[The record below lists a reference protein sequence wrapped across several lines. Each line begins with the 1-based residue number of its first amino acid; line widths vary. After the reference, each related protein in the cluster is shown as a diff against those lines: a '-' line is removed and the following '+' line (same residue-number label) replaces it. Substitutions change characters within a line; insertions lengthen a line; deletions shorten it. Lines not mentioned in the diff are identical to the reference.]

1 MATIDVQTKA
11 CEIDEAL
18 QKRFE
23 ERLAVLERHWDNE
36 LDALVRVRQ
45 HRGRHA
51 VEITLTSGSVVM
63 RGEEKATTARQAF
76 DLAAEKLEG
85 QLRRFKEKL
94 RTRARRHDNRDDVAG
109 VISRSTMANA
119 GIGEDGIST
128 MDSSANGAASTS
140 STRASDGVEQV
151 VRTKRF
157 ALKPMSPEE
166 ASLQMDL
173 LGHSFFVFRDADNHQ
188 VSVVYRRHDGGVGLI
203 EPVAD

>member
-1 MATIDVQTKA
+1 MPNIDVQTKA
-11 CEIDEAL
+11 CEIDAPL
-18 QKRFE
+18 QARIE
-23 ERLAVLERHWDNE
+23 ERLATLERHWDNE
-36 LDALVRVRQ
+36 IGALVRVRQ

-51 VEITLTSGSVVM
+51 VEITLTSGAVVM

-94 RTRARRHDNRDDVAG
+94 RTRARRHDNRDDVTGTVSHA
-109 VISRSTMANA
+109 TLANA
-119 GIGEDGIST
+119 GIAADGIST
-128 MDSSANGAASTS
+128 ASAKTANGS
-140 STRASDGVEQV
+140 STRVGDDADEV
-151 VRTKRF
+151 VRIKRF

-173 LGHSFFVFRDADNHQ
+173 LGHTFFVFRDATNNQ

-203 EPVAD
+203 EPVSD